1 MVQLLPEN
9 NSQTEFKNKEEIW
22 DLKSGWATLVLFIVI
37 YFGLNI
43 FSGLFQS
50 ESIDPFILT
59 LIALVVN
66 IIACFGSVLIM
77 SVLIKKHEFKEL
89 GFRKTEWLW
98 IRRAVY
104 WGIGFMFLRGL
115 LGQGLMNLFPFLSF
129 GTDILEQALIT
140 NNSTLLSQVIVIF
153 LGALV
158 IPIGEELF
166 FRGFLYR
173 WMRNRLTFRMAIL
186 SSAFVFSVFHLIP
199 IQAILAFPL
208 GVINAWLFE
217 RSKSLL
223 PSIVLH
229 MTNNGVALILAAV
242 ATNLQ

>member
-1 MVQLLPEN
+1 
-9 NSQTEFKNKEEIW
+9 
-22 DLKSGWATLVLFIVI
+22 
-37 YFGLNI
+37 
-43 FSGLFQS
+43 
-50 ESIDPFILT
+50 
-59 LIALVVN
+59 
-66 IIACFGSVLIM
+66 
-77 SVLIKKHEFKEL
+77 
-89 GFRKTEWLW
+89 
-98 IRRAVY
+98 
-104 WGIGFMFLRGL
+104 MFLRGL

-129 GTDILEQALIT
+129 GTDILEQALVT
-140 NNSTLLSQVIVIF
+140 NNSTLMSQVIVIF

-173 WMRNRLTFRMAIL
+173 WMRNRMTFRMAIL
-186 SSAFVFSVFHLIP
+186 SSALVFSAFHLIP

-208 GVINAWLFE
+208 GVVNAWMFE